1 MNYTT
6 DRFGRPCGLFRHAI
20 VRMKGGHGTVETE
33 AKAQKTATVPC
44 SAHSLVLFNATAAP
58 NGGMLR

>member
-20 VRMKGGHGTVETE
+20 VRMKGGHGTVVTL
-33 AKAQKTATVPC
+33 AKAAQTATDPC
-44 SAHSLVLFNATAAP
+44 SAQNYF
-58 NGGMLR
+58 